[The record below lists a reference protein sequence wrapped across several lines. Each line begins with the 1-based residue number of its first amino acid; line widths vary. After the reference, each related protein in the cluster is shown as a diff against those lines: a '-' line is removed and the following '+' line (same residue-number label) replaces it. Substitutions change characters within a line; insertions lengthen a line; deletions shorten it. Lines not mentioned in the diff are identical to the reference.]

1 MGEVIDWAASEP
13 PNRYVLAF
21 GTNHCLVEQDYD
33 HNIYEECSYVA
44 SRTLIK
50 CRAVRKK
57 SDLKEN
63 GGICELH
70 KRFQDSI
77 RNRFGCE
84 GRRLM
89 QDSGQGKPKYTPLL
103 NQDGIIC
110 EEYPWLIPSHRWESP
125 LIRSVFDESPDDDTI
140 APLRN
145 AGVFTD
151 KDILRMRKA
160 LLEKRIEFLK
170 LHGEMTTE
178 RAWRQ
183 ANELL
188 SKNGKLISLGSSQA
202 ATNAACCSI
211 DDYGVI
217 SKRIKSTKKYASG
230 QWTRT
235 PPKLCSFGR
244 VQKNDRTDAAEVN
257 TVVQA
262 LLDCVVSGST
272 EISSYVDFAASKEST
287 HRASE
292 SGENKPCSSLAV
304 PLSKYCISHQMLDER
319 QLLFVPCSICHSM
332 CTDIHTPP
340 LCEKHLRD
348 ISRGNRIPLKDARAL
363 ASPAINLTSGV
374 PPISPN
380 IPAKPKTSNDPT
392 KPLFGLPSSS
402 NAAPFLLG
410 SVPDRRVAKR
420 LSVDVHSKEEAELL
434 AKRFKAEVPAELTV
448 AEALKQGHSPA
459 VIEAVRRAEL
469 RRTREDE
476 VCTCARIRPFERSQF
491 PPKQS
496 LPRRVNNPIARPS
509 VPLRRP
515 TVIDGGPLQQPS
527 SLHTGQTSGRLP
539 SNVDFRQIVQIP
551 QRRPQPPHRVLSKD
565 GRPPVQYSSIP
576 ATSQSNETNWPANSS
591 STSFTV
597 IDEAGN
603 EVLVEDRRTPPPTN
617 ERGSSVAPHTR
628 PPISSYRRQVPP
640 VSNRQ
645 QIGGHRSR
653 EGDGHRH
660 HSALHPPPDPP
671 IIPLSRVPDRP
682 TFGAMRGDGSSAGVS
697 NANQREV
704 MVVGGRTGPIIIPT
718 NPIRDSPVQ
727 APRTLQSD
735 AEVPTTSEQLAQ
747 ASIRQRFPTI
757 LRKAEAPTPTPIPTL
772 PPPPVPPSNLGQQVP
787 PPKPPPS
794 SRPLPPHRLISAPR
808 PVPPHRLIKSLP
820 LPTVPPPRAHKVG
833 SESSSVSNTPEPPKE
848 LNTPEPP
855 KEHNTPEP
863 PKEQSHSEDPSPS
876 KQVSTS
882 LPPSD
887 KQPPKLLPPSEKQL
901 SQEKMFVEK
910 DMDPL
915 SILAAVSEA
924 ARDGAVQGTATK
936 AAAAAVQKPVAT
948 VSEKDVA
955 GNDDEDEEYEEE
967 L

>member
-1 MGEVIDWAASEP
+1 MGDVINWAASEP

-63 GGICELH
+63 GGICEMH
-70 KRFQDSI
+70 KRFQESI

-151 KDILRMRKA
+151 KDVLRMRKA

-188 SKNGKLISLGSSQA
+188 SKNGKLISLGSYQA
-202 ATNAACCSI
+202 ATNAACCCI

-235 PPKLCSFGR
+235 PPKFCSFGR
-244 VQKNDRTDAAEVN
+244 VSRNGSADTTDVH

-262 LLDCVVSGST
+262 ILDCVVSGSA
-272 EISSYVDFAASKEST
+272 EFSKYLEFAASEGFKVHTEHRNLEKISRVPRWQYHFPST
-287 HRASE
+287 AFLV
-292 SGENKPCSSLAV
+292 N
-304 PLSKYCISHQMLDER
+304 QMLDER

-340 LCEKHLRD
+340 LCDKHLRD

-363 ASPAINLTSGV
+363 ASPAINLASGV
-374 PPISPN
+374 PPISPS

-402 NAAPFLLG
+402 NTAPFLLG

-476 VCTCARIRPFERSQF
+476 ACTCARIRPFERSQF

-496 LPRRVNNPIARPS
+496 LPRRVSNPIVRPS

-515 TVIDGGPLQQPS
+515 TVIDGGPLQQASHFSFPS

-539 SNVDFRQIVQIP
+539 SNIDFRQIVQIP
-551 QRRPQPPHRVLSKD
+551 QRRPQPPHRVLPKD
-565 GRPPVQYSSIP
+565 GRPPVQFSTIP
-576 ATSQSNETNWPANSS
+576 VTSQSNETNWPANSS

-603 EVLVEDRRTPPPTN
+603 EVLVEDRRTPPPAN
-617 ERGSSVAPHTR
+617 ERGPSAGPHTR
-628 PPISSYRRQVPP
+628 PPISSYRRQMPP
-640 VSNRQ
+640 VR
-645 QIGGHRSR
+645 
-653 EGDGHRH
+653 
-660 HSALHPPPDPP
+660 
-671 IIPLSRVPDRP
+671 
-682 TFGAMRGDGSSAGVS
+682 
-697 NANQREV
+697 
-704 MVVGGRTGPIIIPT
+704 
-718 NPIRDSPVQ
+718 
-727 APRTLQSD
+727 
-735 AEVPTTSEQLAQ
+735 
-747 ASIRQRFPTI
+747 
-757 LRKAEAPTPTPIPTL
+757 
-772 PPPPVPPSNLGQQVP
+772 
-787 PPKPPPS
+787 
-794 SRPLPPHRLISAPR
+794 
-808 PVPPHRLIKSLP
+808 
-820 LPTVPPPRAHKVG
+820 
-833 SESSSVSNTPEPPKE
+833 
-848 LNTPEPP
+848 
-855 KEHNTPEP
+855 
-863 PKEQSHSEDPSPS
+863 
-876 KQVSTS
+876 
-882 LPPSD
+882 
-887 KQPPKLLPPSEKQL
+887 
-901 SQEKMFVEK
+901 
-910 DMDPL
+910 
-915 SILAAVSEA
+915 
-924 ARDGAVQGTATK
+924 
-936 AAAAAVQKPVAT
+936 
-948 VSEKDVA
+948 
-955 GNDDEDEEYEEE
+955 
-967 L
+967 